1 MTCLGEEASLASAAE
16 CTRCRTRRPVV
27 AQVSPSRRRWDDRAT
42 RKAQEVPADLG
53 RACAFSK
60 RCFLPGHVSRLTG
73 RASHS
78 CLTSHSKYTIS
89 YAGLSSALDRARYV
103 PATRDDDGPG

>member
-53 RACAFSK
+53 RVF
-60 RCFLPGHVSRLTG
+60 FLAMSRVSPAGRPTVVSRLT
-73 RASHS
+73 ASIRSRTLGSRQLSIELDTYLRHETTTAQVKI
-78 CLTSHSKYTIS
+78 TS
-89 YAGLSSALDRARYV
+89 
-103 PATRDDDGPG
+103 